1 MKKKC
6 IGVLAFVAF
15 VSFCSC
21 ADAAAKVH
29 PKQFGHP
36 ALARDDFN
44 RLAVDA
50 GLPLFWKADANRTG
64 TVEPGELI
72 PVGAG
77 STLLPYVGSGFTQDF
92 RDAYARLVDMRRRE
106 TVKRE
111 LDFGYPTL
119 LESDFRRAS
128 ASDREVVGHV
138 VAAGRMIEELYGIQ
152 NGSAPLRG
160 KIPADDTTALALF
173 YRNQGPWCEAP
184 KTQEDPFCNAI
195 ASFPPKLSDAYPE
208 GMVQDEAMCKSL
220 RNMKDG
226 KKLLDPFTVVRREGG
241 RLSALPLTAV
251 YGERMKAVA
260 SELRKAAD
268 ALGKGEEPFKK
279 YLLAAANGFET
290 NSWEEADEAWVGM
303 TSKNSRWYLRV
314 APDETYFDP
323 CQEKAGFHVSFGKS
337 DLSAV
342 KWAEALVPFRQEME
356 NEFAKLVGDSYK
368 PREVKFSFPD
378 FVEIV
383 LNSGDA
389 RHGLGATIGQTLPN
403 WGKVAEEN
411 RRRIMVT
418 TNIYTDPDS
427 KRMAREKAAT
437 MFDAETMRYLPDAR
451 EPALVNTMLHEAA
464 HNIGP
469 HSDTKWGERGTSDV
483 FGGRNAQTLEELKA
497 QTGALWYID
506 FLRRKGLVSDAM
518 AKELYADAIAWCLGH
533 ISRGMF
539 TSTGNPMAYSQLAAI
554 QVGSFV
560 KDGAIEWREGN
571 EAGSGQGR
579 FHINFDKMPG
589 AVENLMRRMGTAY
602 ASADSATVKKLIDD
616 FVSGENSKLV
626 RMKEIEDR
634 FLKFPKQ
641 SFYYSVL
648 Y

>member
-1 MKKKC
+1 
-6 IGVLAFVAF
+6 
-15 VSFCSC
+15 
-21 ADAAAKVH
+21 
-29 PKQFGHP
+29 
-36 ALARDDFN
+36 
-44 RLAVDA
+44 
-50 GLPLFWKADANRTG
+50 
-64 TVEPGELI
+64 
-72 PVGAG
+72 
-77 STLLPYVGSGFTQDF
+77 
-92 RDAYARLVDMRRRE
+92 
-106 TVKRE
+106 
-111 LDFGYPTL
+111 FGYPTL
-119 LESDFRRAS
+119 LESDFRKAS
-128 ASDREVVGHV
+128 AADRKVVGHV

-152 NGSAPLRG
+152 NGSASLRS
-160 KIPADDTTALALF
+160 KIPQGYTTALALF
-173 YRNQGPWCEAP
+173 HRNQGPWCEAP

-208 GMVQDEAMCKSL
+208 GMAQDEAMCKSL
-220 RNMKDG
+220 RKMKDG

-241 RLSALPLTAV
+241 KLVALPLTAV
-251 YGERMKAVA
+251 YGEKMKAVA
-260 SELRKAAD
+260 GELKAAAD
-268 ALGKGEEPFKK
+268 ALGKDETPFKN
-279 YLLAAANGFET
+279 YLLAAARGFET

-342 KWAEALVPFRQEME
+342 KWAEALVPLRQEME
-356 NEFAKLVGDSYK
+356 DEFAKLVGDAYK
-368 PREVKFSFPD
+368 TREVKFSFPD

-437 MFDAETMRYLPDAR
+437 MMDSDSMRYLPDAR

-469 HSDTKWGERGTSDV
+469 HSDTKWGDRGTSDV
-483 FGGRNAQTLEELKA
+483 FGGRTAQTLEELKA
-497 QTGALWYID
+497 QTGAIWYID
-506 FLRRKGLVSDAM
+506 FLRRKGVVSDAM
-518 AKELYADAIAWCLGH
+518 AKELYADAIVWCLGH

-539 TSTGNPMAYSQLAAI
+539 TSTGNPMAYSQLAAVQI
-554 QVGSFV
+554 GSLV
-560 KDGAIEWREGN
+560 EDGAIEWREGGAAG
-571 EAGSGQGR
+571 AGSGR
-579 FHINFDKMPG
+579 FHIIFEKLPG
-589 AVENLMRRMGTAY
+589 AIENLMRKMGTAY
-602 ASADSATVKKLIDD
+602 ASADAAAVKNLIDRY
-616 FVSGENSKLV
+616 VTGEKAGLV

>member
-1 MKKKC
+1 MDRK
-6 IGVLAFVAF
+6 ILAVLLGMGAILICQ
-15 VSFCSC
+15 S
-21 ADAAAKVH
+21 AAAGAK
-29 PKQFGHP
+29 PSATQFGLP
-36 ALARDDFN
+36 ALSRDDFN

-50 GLPLFWKADANRTG
+50 GVPLFWKADSNKSG

-77 STLLPYVGSGFTQDF
+77 AALSPYVGSGFTNEF
-92 RDAYARLVDMRRRE
+92 RDAYAKLVEMRRRE

-128 ASDREVVGHV
+128 AADRKVVGHV
-138 VAAGRMIEELYGIQ
+138 VAAGKIIEELYGIQ
-152 NGSAPLRG
+152 NGSASLRS
-160 KIPADDTTALALF
+160 KIPQGDTTALALF

-184 KTQEDPFCNAI
+184 RTQEDPFCNAI

-208 GMVQDEAMCKSL
+208 GMAQDEAMCKSL
-220 RNMKDG
+220 RKMKDG

-241 RLSALPLTAV
+241 KLVALPLTAV

-260 SELRKAAD
+260 AELKAAAG
-268 ALGKGEEPFKK
+268 ALGKGEEPFAR
-279 YLLAAANGFET
+279 YLLAAAKGFET
-290 NSWEEADEAWVGM
+290 NSWEDADEAWVGM

-323 CQEKAGFHVSFGKS
+323 CQEKAGFHVSFGRS

-342 KWAEALVPFRQEME
+342 RWAEALVPLRQEME
-356 NEFAKLVGDSYK
+356 DEFAKLVGEAYK
-368 PREVKFSFPD
+368 AREVKFSFPD

-383 LNSGDA
+383 MNSGDA

-469 HSDTKWGERGTSDV
+469 HSDTKWGDRGTSDV
-483 FGGRNAQTLEELKA
+483 FGGRTAQTLEELKA

-506 FLRRKGLVSDAM
+506 FLRRKGVVSDAM
-518 AKELYADAIAWCLGH
+518 AKELYADAMAWCLGH

-539 TSTGNPMAYSQLAAI
+539 TSTGNPMAYSQLAAVQI
-554 QVGSFV
+554 GSFV
-560 KDGAIEWREGN
+560 EDGAIEWRGGE
-571 EAGSGQGR
+571 GSGAGR
-579 FHINFDKMPG
+579 FHINFDKLPS
-589 AVENLMRRMGTAY
+589 AIESLMRRMGTAY
-602 ASADSATVKKLIDD
+602 ASADSTAVKNLIDRY
-616 FVSGENSKLV
+616 VTGEKAGLV
-626 RMKEIEDR
+626 RMKEVEER